1 MRIAIDIRRIQDFG
15 VGTYIRN
22 LVKTLASKDLENTYF
37 LLGDPDKA
45 HAVTALP
52 ENFQVLRW
60 GVPKESWKTHLQLHH
75 LLKSYSV
82 EVLHIPYLR
91 VAYLVPCRYL
101 ITVHDLADFLYN
113 SHTGLKQDLYWR
125 MVRRNLTHAR
135 RILAVSNATKRDL
148 ENLFEIPPQRITVVQ
163 NAIDERFLQSS
174 RREERRLV
182 LERYQVE
189 DPYLLYVGSARPQ
202 KNIPRL
208 VEAFAVIKGE
218 LKDHARFGNLKL
230 LIIGDELSEHSDV
243 RRAVVRTRMQ
253 NDVRFLGFVPVET
266 LRIFYREAEVF
277 VFPSLHEGFGLPP
290 LEAMAQGTPVV
301 TSNVSSL
308 PEVVGDA
315 AVFVYP
321 ENVFDIA
328 RGVHRALLDETLREQ
343 LRQRGQQQ
351 LARFSWERS
360 VRQVLGIYA
369 EVGA

>member
-22 LVKTLASKDLENTYF
+22 LVKNLADKDSENSYF
-37 LLGDPDKA
+37 LLGDPD
-45 HAVTALP
+45 AVQSLSALP
-52 ENFQVLRW
+52 ENFQVLRL
-60 GVPKESWKTHLQLHH
+60 GVPRESWKIHFQMHH
-75 LLKSYSV
+75 LLESHLV
-82 EVLHIPYLR
+82 DLLHIPYWR
-91 VAYLVPCRYL
+91 INYLVPCRYL
-101 ITVHDLADFLYN
+101 ITVHDLAEFLYH
-113 SHTGLKQDLYWR
+113 SHTGLKQDLRWR
-125 MVRRNLTHAR
+125 MVRRSLTHAR

-148 ENLFEIPPQRITVVQ
+148 ENLFGIPSQRITVVQ

-182 LERYQVE
+182 LERYQVN

-208 VEAFAVIKGE
+208 IEAFAVIKGE

-230 LIIGDELSEHSDV
+230 LIIGDEISEHSDL
-243 RRAVVRTRMQ
+243 RRTVIRTRMQ

-315 AVFVYP
+315 AVFVHP

-328 RGVHRALLDETLREQ
+328 RGVERVLLDEETRRQ

-360 VRQVLGIYA
+360 IRQVLEIYA
-369 EVGA
+369 KVAA